1 MANASND
8 HHNSGRKACTF
19 KATYTADRYS
29 ISSKDKS
36 SRLSSITTNT
46 ATDVTIKMKNQDEQ
60 ALIKVQ
66 TRTTSKKWMAEQ
78 RTPIPS
84 VSDKAV
90 AKKCLDKELPVA
102 FSPKYNTHNLM
113 YEKFAKRYPSKD

>member
-1 MANASND
+1 
-8 HHNSGRKACTF
+8 
-19 KATYTADRYS
+19 
-29 ISSKDKS
+29 
-36 SRLSSITTNT
+36 
-46 ATDVTIKMKNQDEQ
+46 MKNQDEQ

-66 TRTTSKKWMAEQ
+66 TRTTSKKWVAEQ
-78 RTPIPS
+78 RIPIPS

-90 AKKCLDKELPVA
+90 AKKCLDKELPVT